1 MSEFIK
7 IGEAANLFNTIG
19 STNKPTTGTSITP
32 TTSVG
37 KKSGNGLVIV
47 AGIVLVGIVG
57 YELYRYLEKKRKID
71 QQKA

>member
-19 STNKPTTGTSITP
+19 SAITPTTGTSITP
-32 TTSVG
+32 TPSSG
-37 KKSGNGLVIV
+37 KRSSNGLVIV

-57 YELYRYLEKKRKID
+57 YELYLYLEKKRKEENR
-71 QQKA
+71 